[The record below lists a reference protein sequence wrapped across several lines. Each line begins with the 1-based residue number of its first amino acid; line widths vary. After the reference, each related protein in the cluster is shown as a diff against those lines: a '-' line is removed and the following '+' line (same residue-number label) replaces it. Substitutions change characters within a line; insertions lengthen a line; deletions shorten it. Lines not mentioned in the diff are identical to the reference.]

1 MKERRKLIGEIRY
14 FRNVKFVR
22 FRELIQDYVQVRGEK
37 IFLLKREG
45 KDKNLLDMDNF
56 QRKVWV
62 EKQGDEIVFVK
73 YYFVYDVGYNIG

>member
-14 FRNVKFVR
+14 FRNAKPVR
-22 FRELIQDYVQVRGEK
+22 FRELTQDYAQARGEK
-37 IFLLKREG
+37 TLPLKREG

-56 QRKVWV
+56 QRKAWV
-62 EKQGDEIVFVK
+62 EKQGDEIVFAK